1 MKQKKE
7 KRMSKPELYFQD
19 LKNFRFKDIKDRI
32 TTQVEDFRSY
42 HTNYG
47 ETISLFVAIKR
58 EIEQQFR
65 SRIVLP
71 IIITYNNT
79 RRVLDYLPVIWNEA
93 DFQAEGMWD
102 LLAVKY
108 RRLYDV
114 LKDGPAVLDKSKAAD
129 IEILLI
135 LIDKIRRDDYDFKDF
150 QLELAEKE
158 KDEKFVFELIRK
170 NYRSWWD

>member
-1 MKQKKE
+1 MRQKKK
-7 KRMSKPELYFQD
+7 KRISNAELYFQD
-19 LKNFRFKDIKDRI
+19 LKDFRFKDIKDRI
-32 TTQVEDFRSY
+32 LAQVEDFRSY

-47 ETISLFVAIKR
+47 ETVSLLVAIKR

-71 IIITYNNT
+71 TTIAYNNV
-79 RRVLDYLPVIWNEA
+79 RRVLDYFPVIWNES

-114 LKDGPAVLDKSKAAD
+114 LKDGPATLDKSKAAD

-135 LIDKIRRDDYDFKDF
+135 LIDKLRRDDYDFKDF

-158 KDEKFVFELIRK
+158 KDEKFAFELIRK